1 MLEKLAVLPTPLLI
15 VEATRLEQK
24 LLLGTS
30 SAIDTEL
37 YCFIQIELGGRL
49 AREMVLDP
57 RD

>member
-1 MLEKLAVLPTPLLI
+1 MLEKLTSLPTPLLI
-15 VEATRLEQK
+15 VESARLEQK

-30 SAIDTEL
+30 TAIDTEL

>member
-1 MLEKLAVLPTPLLI
+1 MLQKLTSLPTPLLMT
-15 VEATRLEQK
+15 EAARLELK
-24 LLLGTS
+24 LLFGTS
-30 SAIDTEL
+30 TAIDTEL